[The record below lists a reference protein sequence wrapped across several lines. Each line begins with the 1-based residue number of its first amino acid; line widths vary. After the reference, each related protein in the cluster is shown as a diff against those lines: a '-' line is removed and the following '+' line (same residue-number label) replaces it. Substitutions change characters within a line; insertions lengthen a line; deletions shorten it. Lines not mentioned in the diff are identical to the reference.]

1 MYTPTYP
8 NELNIVV
15 IVMMMNSFALSNQVK
30 GTIISIVGVLTLT
43 PVSNSILYLI
53 DIASALF
60 ILQLA

>member
-1 MYTPTYP
+1 MFYT
-8 NELNIVV
+8 VV